1 MSNITLAALL
11 TAVVADKIVDLD
23 EVATIRETVYADG
36 TIDLEEVEFLFE
48 VNDAVTGNDN
58 APEWSDLFVEAVT
71 DNIMADGTIDDD
83 EVSLLVRLIGED
95 GQVDSTETLLLSNLK
110 EKNGGSLPDA
120 LETMLAA

>member
-11 TAVVADKIVDLD
+11 TAVVADNIVDLD
-23 EVATIRETVYADG
+23 EVATIREAVYADDVVD
-36 TIDLEEVEFLFE
+36 TDEVEFLFK

-58 APEWSDLFVEAVT
+58 APEWTDLFVEAVT

-83 EVSLLVRLIGED
+83 EVNFLVRLIGED
-95 GQVDSTETLLLSNLK
+95 GQVDGAEKLLLENLK
-110 EKNGGSLPDA
+110 TKNGGALPDA